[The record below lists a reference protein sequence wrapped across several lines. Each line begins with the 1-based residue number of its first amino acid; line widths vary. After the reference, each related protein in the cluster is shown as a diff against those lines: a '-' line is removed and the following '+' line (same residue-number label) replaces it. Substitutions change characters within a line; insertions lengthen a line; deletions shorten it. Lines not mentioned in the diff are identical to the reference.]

1 MATHTQT
8 HDNVE
13 MLCLPVYSDVT
24 FLFFFFRSCRGAKS
38 HDCNKAK
45 EYQMQWNFFCM
56 LAEPL
61 WFGPELLFFFFFSAL
76 RGHLIVCKYY
86 SLFEKE
92 SAPILIKLYT

>member
-45 EYQMQWNFFCM
+45 GISDAMELFLYVSRT
-56 LAEPL
+56 PL
-61 WFGPELLFFFFFSAL
+61 VWTGAAFFFFSLHSGA
-76 RGHLIVCKYY
+76 I
-86 SLFEKE
+86 
-92 SAPILIKLYT
+92 